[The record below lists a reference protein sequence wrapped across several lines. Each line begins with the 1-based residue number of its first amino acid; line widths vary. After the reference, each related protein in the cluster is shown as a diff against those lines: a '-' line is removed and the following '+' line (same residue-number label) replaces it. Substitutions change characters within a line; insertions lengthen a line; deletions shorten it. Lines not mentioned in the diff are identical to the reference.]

1 MKETIKTKVLH
12 FMAESKKKSFSL
24 EEIAGG
30 LGLQKGIDFKELVQT
45 VAILEK
51 EKSVVFTKKGKV
63 KLPPKQYFIEGTFRR
78 NERGFGFVTIDPEEE
93 DIYIPKEQTMMAL
106 EGDIVAIDITQP
118 ADPFQD
124 KGAEGKVVEIK
135 QRQLT
140 QIVGEFT
147 LFSDE
152 EIRESDL
159 YGVVKPKDKK
169 LTGFKLFVAAEGIR
183 PMDGSIVVVEV
194 THYPDAEYPT
204 TFEGLVKQVI
214 GYKGDPGMD
223 ILSIVVANGIPTKF
237 PEEVIEQA
245 NQVPD
250 EIDPT
255 DFPNRRNLIGEPIV
269 TIDGED
275 AKDLDDAI
283 TVRKLPNGN
292 YYLGV
297 HIADVSYYAPQGSPI
312 DQEAFERGTSVYL
325 TDRVIPMLPQRLS
338 NGICSL
344 NPHVPRLAMSCEMT
358 IDSLGNV
365 VDYAIYESVIQSVER
380 MTYTALN
387 EILEEQNPETMMAY
401 ETLVPMFQDM
411 ADLHHLLEAKRTR
424 RGAVTFED
432 NEAQVVVDEAG
443 HPLDIVFRKR
453 GVGERLI
460 ESFMLAANETVAQ
473 HFNQR
478 NVPFIYRIHEEPK
491 EEKMRR
497 FMDFASILGIVV
509 KNNKG
514 SVTPKDLQAVVE
526 EVADKPEA
534 LVINT
539 MLLRSMQQAKY
550 SENNDGHYGL
560 AAEYYT
566 HFTSPIRRYP
576 DLIVHRLIRSYQADL
591 SEENQ
596 TYWSEELP
604 EIAVHSSQME
614 RRAVN
619 TEREVDA
626 LKKAE
631 FMADHIDEEFD
642 GVISSVM
649 KFGFFVELPNTIEGL
664 IHLSTLQQ
672 DYFHYIENHL
682 ALVGERTGQTFKIG
696 QKVRIKVIKSD
707 PETREIDFELVE
719 AEDVAP
725 LLMQNKNRK
734 HRRKANE
741 KKPKFEI
748 KEGKKAQKNIEKEQK
763 SGKKNGKKKG
773 KKKPFYASAI
783 KKNRKKTDRKK

>member
-1 MKETIKTKVLH
+1 MNETIKIKVLH
-12 FMAESKKKSFSL
+12 FMAQSKKKSFSI
-24 EEIAGG
+24 EEIAAGVEM
-30 LGLQKGIDFKELVQT
+30 QKGADFKVLVQT
-45 VAILEK
+45 IATLEQ
-51 EKSVVFTKKGKV
+51 EKSVIFTKKGKI
-63 KLPPKQYFIEGTFRR
+63 KLPQKEVLLEGIFRR
-78 NERGFGFVTIDPEEE
+78 NERGFGFVNVDPEED
-93 DIYIPKEQTMMAL
+93 DIYIAKEQTLMAL
-106 EGDIVAIDITQP
+106 EGDTVAIDITHP
-118 ADPFQD
+118 ADPFKE
-124 KGAEGKVVEIK
+124 KGAEGQVVEIRERK
-135 QRQLT
+135 LT
-140 QIVGEFT
+140 QVVGEFT

-152 EIRESDL
+152 EIKESDL

-169 LTGFKLFVAAEGIR
+169 LTGFKVFVAAEGIR
-183 PMDGSIVVVEV
+183 PMDGSIVIVEI
-194 THYPDAEYPT
+194 THYPDEEYPT

-214 GYKGDPGMD
+214 GYKDEPGMD

-237 PEEVIEQA
+237 AEDVLEQA

-250 EIDPT
+250 TINPA
-255 DFPNRRNLIGEPIV
+255 DFPDRRKLIGEQIV

-283 TVRKLPNGN
+283 SVRKLENGN

-297 HIADVSYYAPQGSPI
+297 HIADVSYYVTQESPL
-312 DQEAFERGTSVYL
+312 DREAFERGTSVYL

-344 NPHVPRLAMSCEMT
+344 NPNVPRLAMSCEME
-358 IDSLGNV
+358 IDSLGNIV
-365 VDYAIYESVIQSVER
+365 TYDIYESVIQSVAR
-380 MTYTALN
+380 MTYSAVN
-387 EILEEQNPETMMAY
+387 EILEAENPEIIKQY
-401 ETLVPMFQDM
+401 QTLVPMFEEM
-411 ADLHHLLEAKRTR
+411 ADLHHLLEAMRKR

-432 NEAQVVVDEAG
+432 NEAKVIVDEDG
-443 HPLDIVFRKR
+443 HPLEIEFRKR

-460 ESFMLAANETVAQ
+460 ESFMLAANETVAK
-473 HFNQR
+473 HFNQK
-478 NVPFIYRIHEEPK
+478 NFPFIYRIHEEPK

-514 SVTPKDLQAVVE
+514 SVSPKDLQAIVE

-534 LVINT
+534 MVINT

-550 SENNDGHYGL
+550 SEENYGHYGL

-576 DLIVHRLIRSYQADL
+576 DLIVHRLIRSYQTDDSL
-591 SEENQ
+591 DNQGYWEEN
-596 TYWSEELP
+596 LP
-604 EIAVHSSQME
+604 EIAFHSSQME

-619 TEREVDA
+619 AEREVDA

-664 IHLSTLQQ
+664 IHMSTLHQ
-672 DYFHYIENHL
+672 DYFHYVENHL

-696 QKVRIKVIKSD
+696 QKVRIKVRKAD
-707 PETREIDFELVE
+707 PETREIDFELIE
-719 AEDVAP
+719 AAEVAP
-725 LLMQNKNRK
+725 ILMKNRNK
-734 HRRKANE
+734 
-741 KKPKFEI
+741 
-748 KEGKKAQKNIEKEQK
+748 
-763 SGKKNGKKKG
+763 KKKG
-773 KKKPFYASAI
+773 TRTNA
-783 KKNRKKTDRKK
+783 

>member
-1 MKETIKTKVLH
+1 MNETIKIKVLH
-12 FMAESKKKSFSL
+12 FMAQSKKKSFSI
-24 EEIAGG
+24 EEIAAGVEM
-30 LGLQKGIDFKELVQT
+30 QKGADFKVLVQT
-45 VAILEK
+45 IATLEQ
-51 EKSVVFTKKGKV
+51 EKSVIFTKKGKI
-63 KLPPKQYFIEGTFRR
+63 KLPQKEVLLEGIFRR
-78 NERGFGFVTIDPEEE
+78 NERGFGFVNVDPEED
-93 DIYIPKEQTMMAL
+93 DIYIAKEQTLMAL
-106 EGDIVAIDITQP
+106 EGDTVAIDITHP
-118 ADPFQD
+118 ADPFKE
-124 KGAEGKVVEIK
+124 KGAEGQVVEIRERK
-135 QRQLT
+135 LT
-140 QIVGEFT
+140 QVVGEFT

-152 EIRESDL
+152 EIKESDL

-169 LTGFKLFVAAEGIR
+169 LTGFKVFVAAEGIR
-183 PMDGSIVVVEV
+183 PMDGSIVIVEI
-194 THYPDAEYPT
+194 THYPDEEYPT

-214 GYKGDPGMD
+214 GYKDEPGMD

-237 PEEVIEQA
+237 AEDVLEQA

-250 EIDPT
+250 TINPA
-255 DFPNRRNLIGEPIV
+255 DFPDRRKLIGEQIV

-283 TVRKLPNGN
+283 SVRKLENGN

-297 HIADVSYYAPQGSPI
+297 HIADVSYYVTQESPL
-312 DQEAFERGTSVYL
+312 DREAFERGTSVYL

-344 NPHVPRLAMSCEMT
+344 NPNVPRLAMSCEME
-358 IDSLGNV
+358 IDSLGNIV
-365 VDYAIYESVIQSVER
+365 TYDIYESVIQSVAR
-380 MTYTALN
+380 MTYSAVN
-387 EILEEQNPETMMAY
+387 EILEGENPEIIKQY
-401 ETLVPMFQDM
+401 QTLVPMFEEM
-411 ADLHHLLEAKRTR
+411 ADLHHLLEAMRKR

-432 NEAQVVVDEAG
+432 NEAKVIVDEDG
-443 HPLDIVFRKR
+443 HPLEIEFRKR

-460 ESFMLAANETVAQ
+460 ESFMLAANETVAK
-473 HFNQR
+473 HFNQK
-478 NVPFIYRIHEEPK
+478 NFPFIYRIHEEPK

-514 SVTPKDLQAVVE
+514 SVSPKDLQAIVE

-534 LVINT
+534 MVINT

-550 SENNDGHYGL
+550 SEENYGHYGL

-576 DLIVHRLIRSYQADL
+576 DLIVHRLIRSYQTDD
-591 SEENQ
+591 SVDNQGYWEEN
-596 TYWSEELP
+596 LP
-604 EIAVHSSQME
+604 EIAFHSSQME

-619 TEREVDA
+619 AEREVDA

-664 IHLSTLQQ
+664 IHMSTLHQ
-672 DYFHYIENHL
+672 DYFHYVENHL

-696 QKVRIKVIKSD
+696 QKVRIKVRKAD
-707 PETREIDFELVE
+707 PETREIDFELIE
-719 AEDVAP
+719 AAEVAP
-725 LLMQNKNRK
+725 ILMKNRNK
-734 HRRKANE
+734 KKKGIRTNA
-741 KKPKFEI
+741 KPKFEI
-748 KEGKKAQKNIEKEQK
+748 KTAPERVEGAGKKKT
-763 SGKKNGKKKG
+763 GKKKG
-773 KKKPFYASAI
+773 KKKPFYASAL
-783 KKNRKKTDRKK
+783 KKKHKKTDKKK

>member
-1 MKETIKTKVLH
+1 MNETIKIKVLH
-12 FMAESKKKSFSL
+12 FMAQSKKKSFSI
-24 EEIAGG
+24 EEIAAGVEM
-30 LGLQKGIDFKELVQT
+30 QKGADFKVLVQT
-45 VAILEK
+45 IATLEQ
-51 EKSVVFTKKGKV
+51 EKSVIFTKKGKI
-63 KLPPKQYFIEGTFRR
+63 KLPQKEVLLEGIFRR
-78 NERGFGFVTIDPEEE
+78 NERGFGFVNVDPEED
-93 DIYIPKEQTMMAL
+93 DIYIAKEQTLMAL
-106 EGDIVAIDITQP
+106 EGDTVAIDITHP
-118 ADPFQD
+118 ADPFKE
-124 KGAEGKVVEIK
+124 KGAEGQVVEIRERK
-135 QRQLT
+135 LT
-140 QIVGEFT
+140 QVVGEFT

-152 EIRESDL
+152 EIKESDL

-169 LTGFKLFVAAEGIR
+169 LTGFKVFVAAEGIR
-183 PMDGSIVVVEV
+183 PMDGSIVIVEI
-194 THYPDAEYPT
+194 THYPDEEYPT

-214 GYKGDPGMD
+214 GYKDEPGMD

-237 PEEVIEQA
+237 AEDVLEQA

-250 EIDPT
+250 TINPA
-255 DFPNRRNLIGEPIV
+255 DFPDRRNLIGEQIV

-283 TVRKLPNGN
+283 SVRKLENGN

-297 HIADVSYYAPQGSPI
+297 HIADVSYYVTQESPL
-312 DQEAFERGTSVYL
+312 DREAFERGTSVYL

-344 NPHVPRLAMSCEMT
+344 NPNVPRLAMSCEME
-358 IDSLGNV
+358 IDSLGNIV
-365 VDYAIYESVIQSVER
+365 TYDIYESVIQSVAR
-380 MTYTALN
+380 MTYSAVN
-387 EILEEQNPETMMAY
+387 EILEGENPEIIKQY
-401 ETLVPMFQDM
+401 QTLVPMFEEM
-411 ADLHHLLEAKRTR
+411 ADLHHLLEAMRKR

-432 NEAQVVVDEAG
+432 NEAKVIVDEDG
-443 HPLDIVFRKR
+443 HPLEIEFRKR

-460 ESFMLAANETVAQ
+460 ESFMLAANETVAK
-473 HFNQR
+473 HFNQK
-478 NVPFIYRIHEEPK
+478 NFPFIYRIHEEPK

-514 SVTPKDLQAVVE
+514 SVSPKDLQAIVE

-534 LVINT
+534 MVINT

-550 SENNDGHYGL
+550 SEENYGHYGL

-576 DLIVHRLIRSYQADL
+576 DLIVHRLIRSYQTDDSL
-591 SEENQ
+591 DNQGYWEEN
-596 TYWSEELP
+596 LP
-604 EIAVHSSQME
+604 EIAFHSSQME

-619 TEREVDA
+619 AEREVDA

-664 IHLSTLQQ
+664 IHMSTLHQ
-672 DYFHYIENHL
+672 DYFHYVENHL

-696 QKVRIKVIKSD
+696 QKVRIKVRKAD
-707 PETREIDFELVE
+707 PETREIDFELIE
-719 AEDVAP
+719 AAEVAP
-725 LLMQNKNRK
+725 ILMKNRNK
-734 HRRKANE
+734 KKKGTRTNA
-741 KKPKFEI
+741 KPKFEI
-748 KEGKKAQKNIEKEQK
+748 KTAPERVEGAGKKKT
-763 SGKKNGKKKG
+763 GKKKG
-773 KKKPFYASAI
+773 KKKPFYASAL
-783 KKNRKKTDRKK
+783 KKKPKKTDKKK

>member
-1 MKETIKTKVLH
+1 
-12 FMAESKKKSFSL
+12 MAQSKKKSFSI
-24 EEIAGG
+24 EEIAAGVEM
-30 LGLQKGIDFKELVQT
+30 QKGADFKVLVQT
-45 VAILEK
+45 IATLEQ
-51 EKSVVFTKKGKV
+51 EKSVIFTKKGKI
-63 KLPPKQYFIEGTFRR
+63 KLPQKEVLLEGIFRR
-78 NERGFGFVTIDPEEE
+78 NERGFGFVNVDPEED
-93 DIYIPKEQTMMAL
+93 DIYIAKEQTLMAL
-106 EGDIVAIDITQP
+106 EGDTVAIDITHP
-118 ADPFQD
+118 ADPFKE
-124 KGAEGKVVEIK
+124 KGAEGQVVEIRERK
-135 QRQLT
+135 LT
-140 QIVGEFT
+140 QVVGEFT

-152 EIRESDL
+152 EIKESDL

-169 LTGFKLFVAAEGIR
+169 LTGFKVFVAAEGIR
-183 PMDGSIVVVEV
+183 PMDGSIVIVEI
-194 THYPDAEYPT
+194 THYPDEEYPT

-214 GYKGDPGMD
+214 GYKDEPGMD

-237 PEEVIEQA
+237 AEDVLEQA

-250 EIDPT
+250 TINPA
-255 DFPNRRNLIGEPIV
+255 DFPDRRNLIGEQIV

-283 TVRKLPNGN
+283 SVRKLENGN

-297 HIADVSYYAPQGSPI
+297 HIADVSYYVTQESPL
-312 DQEAFERGTSVYL
+312 DREAFERGTSVYL

-344 NPHVPRLAMSCEMT
+344 NPNVPRLAMSCEME
-358 IDSLGNV
+358 IDSLGNILTY
-365 VDYAIYESVIQSVER
+365 DIYESVIQSVAR
-380 MTYTALN
+380 MTYSAVN
-387 EILEEQNPETMMAY
+387 EILEAENPEIIKQY
-401 ETLVPMFQDM
+401 QTLVPMFEEM
-411 ADLHHLLEAKRTR
+411 ADLHHLLEAMRKR

-432 NEAQVVVDEAG
+432 NEAKVIVDEDG
-443 HPLDIVFRKR
+443 HPLEIEFRKR

-460 ESFMLAANETVAQ
+460 ESFMLAANETVAK
-473 HFNQR
+473 HFNQK
-478 NVPFIYRIHEEPK
+478 NFPFIYRIHEEPK

-514 SVTPKDLQAVVE
+514 FVSPKDLQAIVE

-534 LVINT
+534 MVINT

-550 SENNDGHYGL
+550 SEENYGHYGL

-576 DLIVHRLIRSYQADL
+576 DLIVHRLIRSYQTDDSL
-591 SEENQ
+591 DNQGYWEEK
-596 TYWSEELP
+596 LP
-604 EIAVHSSQME
+604 EIAFHSSQME

-619 TEREVDA
+619 AEREVDA

-664 IHLSTLQQ
+664 IHMSTLHQ
-672 DYFHYIENHL
+672 DYFHYVENHL

-696 QKVRIKVIKSD
+696 QKVRIKVRKAD
-707 PETREIDFELVE
+707 PETREIDFELIE
-719 AEDVAP
+719 AAEVAP
-725 LLMQNKNRK
+725 ILMKNRNK
-734 HRRKANE
+734 E
-741 KKPKFEI
+741 KKGTRTNSKPKFEI
-748 KEGKKAQKNIEKEQK
+748 KTAPERVEGAGKKKT
-763 SGKKNGKKKG
+763 GKKKG
-773 KKKPFYASAI
+773 KKNPFYASAL
-783 KKNRKKTDRKK
+783 KKKHKKTDKKK

>member
-1 MKETIKTKVLH
+1 MNETIKIKVLH
-12 FMAESKKKSFSL
+12 FVAQSKKKSFSI
-24 EEIAGG
+24 EEIAAGVEM
-30 LGLQKGIDFKELVQT
+30 QKGADFKVLVQT
-45 VAILEK
+45 IATLEQ
-51 EKSVVFTKKGKV
+51 EKSVIFTKKGKI
-63 KLPPKQYFIEGTFRR
+63 KLPQKEVLLEGIFRR
-78 NERGFGFVTIDPEEE
+78 NERGFGFVNVDPEED
-93 DIYIPKEQTMMAL
+93 DIYIAKEQTLMAL
-106 EGDIVAIDITQP
+106 EGDTVAIDITHP
-118 ADPFQD
+118 ADPFKE
-124 KGAEGKVVEIK
+124 KGAEGQVVEIRERK
-135 QRQLT
+135 LT
-140 QIVGEFT
+140 QVVGEFT

-152 EIRESDL
+152 EIKESDL

-169 LTGFKLFVAAEGIR
+169 LTGFKVFVAAEGIR
-183 PMDGSIVVVEV
+183 PMDGSIVIVEI
-194 THYPDAEYPT
+194 THYPDEEYPT

-214 GYKGDPGMD
+214 GYKDEPGMD

-237 PEEVIEQA
+237 AEDVLEQA

-250 EIDPT
+250 TINPA
-255 DFPNRRNLIGEPIV
+255 DFPDRRKLIGEQIV

-283 TVRKLPNGN
+283 SVRKLENGN

-297 HIADVSYYAPQGSPI
+297 HIADVSYYVTQESPL
-312 DQEAFERGTSVYL
+312 DREAFERGTSVYL

-344 NPHVPRLAMSCEMT
+344 NPNVPRLAMSCEME
-358 IDSLGNV
+358 IDSLGNIV
-365 VDYAIYESVIQSVER
+365 TYDIYESVIQSVAR
-380 MTYTALN
+380 MTYSAVN
-387 EILEEQNPETMMAY
+387 EILEAENPEIIKQY
-401 ETLVPMFQDM
+401 QTLVPMFEEM
-411 ADLHHLLEAKRTR
+411 ADLHHLLEAMRKR

-432 NEAQVVVDEAG
+432 NEAKVIVDEDG
-443 HPLDIVFRKR
+443 HPLEIEFRKR

-460 ESFMLAANETVAQ
+460 ESFMLAANETVAK
-473 HFNQR
+473 HFNQK
-478 NVPFIYRIHEEPK
+478 NFPFIYRIHEEPK

-514 SVTPKDLQAVVE
+514 SVSPKDLQAIVE

-534 LVINT
+534 MVINT

-550 SENNDGHYGL
+550 SEENYGHYGL

-576 DLIVHRLIRSYQADL
+576 DLIVHRLIRSYQTDD
-591 SEENQ
+591 SVDNQGYWEEN
-596 TYWSEELP
+596 LP
-604 EIAVHSSQME
+604 EIAFHSSQME

-619 TEREVDA
+619 AEREVDA

-664 IHLSTLQQ
+664 IHMSTLHQ
-672 DYFHYIENHL
+672 DYFHYVENHL

-696 QKVRIKVIKSD
+696 QKVRIKVRKAD
-707 PETREIDFELVE
+707 PETREIDFELIE
-719 AEDVAP
+719 AAEVAP
-725 LLMQNKNRK
+725 ILMKNRNK
-734 HRRKANE
+734 E
-741 KKPKFEI
+741 KKGTRTNAKPKFEI
-748 KEGKKAQKNIEKEQK
+748 KTAPERVEGAGKKKT
-763 SGKKNGKKKG
+763 GKKKG
-773 KKKPFYASAI
+773 KKNPFYASAL
-783 KKNRKKTDRKK
+783 KKKHKKTDKKK

>member
-1 MKETIKTKVLH
+1 MNETIKIKVLH
-12 FMAESKKKSFSL
+12 FMAQSKKKSFSI
-24 EEIAGG
+24 EEIAAGVEM
-30 LGLQKGIDFKELVQT
+30 QKGADFKVLVQT
-45 VAILEK
+45 IATLEQ
-51 EKSVVFTKKGKV
+51 EKSVIFTKKGKI
-63 KLPPKQYFIEGTFRR
+63 KLPQKEVLLEGIFRR
-78 NERGFGFVTIDPEEE
+78 NERGFGFVNVDPEED
-93 DIYIPKEQTMMAL
+93 DIYIAKEQTLMAL
-106 EGDIVAIDITQP
+106 EGDTVAIDITHP
-118 ADPFQD
+118 ADPFKE
-124 KGAEGKVVEIK
+124 KGAEGQVVEIRERK
-135 QRQLT
+135 LT
-140 QIVGEFT
+140 QVVGEFT

-152 EIRESDL
+152 EIKESDL

-169 LTGFKLFVAAEGIR
+169 LTGFKVFVAAEGIR
-183 PMDGSIVVVEV
+183 PMDGSIVIVEI
-194 THYPDAEYPT
+194 THYPDEEYPT

-214 GYKGDPGMD
+214 GYKDEPGMD

-237 PEEVIEQA
+237 AEDVLEQA

-250 EIDPT
+250 TINPA
-255 DFPNRRNLIGEPIV
+255 DFPDRRKLIGEQIV

-283 TVRKLPNGN
+283 SVRKLENGN

-297 HIADVSYYAPQGSPI
+297 HIADVSYYVTQESPL
-312 DQEAFERGTSVYL
+312 DREAFERGTSVYL

-344 NPHVPRLAMSCEMT
+344 NPNVPRLAMSCEME
-358 IDSLGNV
+358 IDSLGNIV
-365 VDYAIYESVIQSVER
+365 TYDIYESVIQSVAR
-380 MTYTALN
+380 MTYSAVN
-387 EILEEQNPETMMAY
+387 EILEGENPEIIKQY
-401 ETLVPMFQDM
+401 QTLVPMFEEM
-411 ADLHHLLEAKRTR
+411 ADLHHLLEAMRKR

-432 NEAQVVVDEAG
+432 NEAKVIVDEDG
-443 HPLDIVFRKR
+443 HPLEIEFRKR

-460 ESFMLAANETVAQ
+460 ESFMLAANETVAK
-473 HFNQR
+473 HFNQK
-478 NVPFIYRIHEEPK
+478 NFPFIYRIHEEPK

-514 SVTPKDLQAVVE
+514 SVSPKDLQAIVE

-534 LVINT
+534 MVINT

-550 SENNDGHYGL
+550 SEENYGHYGL

-576 DLIVHRLIRSYQADL
+576 DLIVHRLIRSYQTDD
-591 SEENQ
+591 SVDNQGYWEEN
-596 TYWSEELP
+596 LP
-604 EIAVHSSQME
+604 EIAFHSSQME

-619 TEREVDA
+619 AEREVDA

-664 IHLSTLQQ
+664 IHMSTLHQ
-672 DYFHYIENHL
+672 DYFHYVENHL

-696 QKVRIKVIKSD
+696 QKVRIKVRKAD
-707 PETREIDFELVE
+707 PETREIDFELIE
-719 AEDVAP
+719 AAEVAP
-725 LLMQNKNRK
+725 ILMKNRNK
-734 HRRKANE
+734 E
-741 KKPKFEI
+741 KKGTRTNAKPKFEI
-748 KEGKKAQKNIEKEQK
+748 ETAPERVEGAGKKKT
-763 SGKKNGKKKG
+763 GKKKG
-773 KKKPFYASAI
+773 KKKPFYASAL
-783 KKNRKKTDRKK
+783 KKKPKKSDKKK

>member
-1 MKETIKTKVLH
+1 MNETIKIKVLH
-12 FMAESKKKSFSL
+12 FMAQSKKKSFSI
-24 EEIAGG
+24 EEIAVGVEM
-30 LGLQKGIDFKELVQT
+30 QKGADFKVLVQT
-45 VAILEK
+45 IATLEQ
-51 EKSVVFTKKGKV
+51 EKSVIFTKKGKI
-63 KLPPKQYFIEGTFRR
+63 KLPQKEVLLEGIFRR
-78 NERGFGFVTIDPEEE
+78 NERGFGFVNVDPEED
-93 DIYIPKEQTMMAL
+93 DIYIAKEQTLMAL
-106 EGDIVAIDITQP
+106 EGDTVAIDITHP
-118 ADPFQD
+118 ADPFKE
-124 KGAEGKVVEIK
+124 KGAEGQVVEIRERK
-135 QRQLT
+135 LT
-140 QIVGEFT
+140 QVVGEFT

-152 EIRESDL
+152 EIKESDL

-169 LTGFKLFVAAEGIR
+169 LTGFKVFVAAEGIR
-183 PMDGSIVVVEV
+183 PMDGSIVIVEI
-194 THYPDAEYPT
+194 THYPDEEYPT

-214 GYKGDPGMD
+214 GYKDEPGMD

-237 PEEVIEQA
+237 AEDVLEQA

-250 EIDPT
+250 TINPA
-255 DFPNRRNLIGEPIV
+255 DFPDRRKLIGEQIV

-283 TVRKLPNGN
+283 SVRKLENGN

-297 HIADVSYYAPQGSPI
+297 HIADVSYYVTQESPL
-312 DQEAFERGTSVYL
+312 DREAFERGTSVYL

-344 NPHVPRLAMSCEMT
+344 NPNVPRLAMSCEME
-358 IDSLGNV
+358 IDSLGNIV
-365 VDYAIYESVIQSVER
+365 TYDIYESVIQSVAR
-380 MTYTALN
+380 MTYSAVN
-387 EILEEQNPETMMAY
+387 EILEGENPEIIKQY
-401 ETLVPMFQDM
+401 QTLVPMFEEM
-411 ADLHHLLEAKRTR
+411 ADLHHLLEAMRKR

-432 NEAQVVVDEAG
+432 NEAKVIVDEDG
-443 HPLDIVFRKR
+443 HPLEIEFRKR

-460 ESFMLAANETVAQ
+460 ESFMLAANETVAK
-473 HFNQR
+473 HFNQK
-478 NVPFIYRIHEEPK
+478 NFPFIYRIHEEPK

-514 SVTPKDLQAVVE
+514 SVSPKDLQAIVE

-534 LVINT
+534 MVINT

-550 SENNDGHYGL
+550 SEENYGHYGL

-576 DLIVHRLIRSYQADL
+576 DLIVHRLIRSYQTDD
-591 SEENQ
+591 SVDNQGYWEEN
-596 TYWSEELP
+596 LP
-604 EIAVHSSQME
+604 EIAFHSSQME

-619 TEREVDA
+619 AEREVDA

-664 IHLSTLQQ
+664 IHMSTLHQ
-672 DYFHYIENHL
+672 DYFHYVENHL

-696 QKVRIKVIKSD
+696 QKVRIKVRKAD
-707 PETREIDFELVE
+707 PETREIDFELIE
-719 AEDVAP
+719 AAEVAP
-725 LLMQNKNRK
+725 ILMKNRNK
-734 HRRKANE
+734 E
-741 KKPKFEI
+741 KKGTRTNAKQKFEI
-748 KEGKKAQKNIEKEQK
+748 KTAPERVEGASKKKT
-763 SGKKNGKKKG
+763 GKKKG
-773 KKKPFYASAI
+773 KKKPFYASAL
-783 KKNRKKTDRKK
+783 KKKPKKSDKKK

>member
-1 MKETIKTKVLH
+1 
-12 FMAESKKKSFSL
+12 MAQSKKKSFSI
-24 EEIAGG
+24 EEIAAGVEM
-30 LGLQKGIDFKELVQT
+30 QKGADFKVLVQT
-45 VAILEK
+45 IATLEQ
-51 EKSVVFTKKGKV
+51 EKSVIFTKKGKI
-63 KLPPKQYFIEGTFRR
+63 KLPQKEVLLEGIFRR
-78 NERGFGFVTIDPEEE
+78 NERGFGFVNVDPEED
-93 DIYIPKEQTMMAL
+93 DIYIAKEQTLMAL
-106 EGDIVAIDITQP
+106 EGDTVAIDITHP
-118 ADPFQD
+118 ADPFKE
-124 KGAEGKVVEIK
+124 KGAEGQVVEIRERK
-135 QRQLT
+135 LT
-140 QIVGEFT
+140 QVVGEFT

-152 EIRESDL
+152 EIKESDL

-169 LTGFKLFVAAEGIR
+169 LTGFKVFVAAEGIR
-183 PMDGSIVVVEV
+183 PMDGSIVIVEI
-194 THYPDAEYPT
+194 THYPDEEYPT

-214 GYKGDPGMD
+214 GYKDEPGMD

-237 PEEVIEQA
+237 AEDVLEQA

-250 EIDPT
+250 TINPA
-255 DFPNRRNLIGEPIV
+255 DFPDRRNLIGEQIV

-283 TVRKLPNGN
+283 SVRKLENGN

-297 HIADVSYYAPQGSPI
+297 HIADVSYYVTQESPL
-312 DQEAFERGTSVYL
+312 DREAFERGTSVYL

-344 NPHVPRLAMSCEMT
+344 NPNVPRLAMSCEME
-358 IDSLGNV
+358 IDSLGNIV
-365 VDYAIYESVIQSVER
+365 TYDIYESVIQSVAR
-380 MTYTALN
+380 MTYSAVN
-387 EILEEQNPETMMAY
+387 EILEGENPEIIKQY
-401 ETLVPMFQDM
+401 QTLVPMFEEM
-411 ADLHHLLEAKRTR
+411 ADLHHLLEAMRKR

-432 NEAQVVVDEAG
+432 NEAKVIVDEDG
-443 HPLDIVFRKR
+443 HPLEIEFRKR

-460 ESFMLAANETVAQ
+460 ESFMLAANETVAK
-473 HFNQR
+473 HFNQK
-478 NVPFIYRIHEEPK
+478 NFPFIYRIHEEPK

-514 SVTPKDLQAVVE
+514 FVSPKDLQAIVE

-534 LVINT
+534 MVINT

-550 SENNDGHYGL
+550 SEENYGHYGL

-576 DLIVHRLIRSYQADL
+576 DLIVHRLIRSYQTDDSL
-591 SEENQ
+591 DNQGYWEEK
-596 TYWSEELP
+596 LP
-604 EIAVHSSQME
+604 EIAFHSSQME

-619 TEREVDA
+619 AEREVDA

-664 IHLSTLQQ
+664 IHMSTLHQ
-672 DYFHYIENHL
+672 DYFHYVENHL

-696 QKVRIKVIKSD
+696 QKVRIKVRKAD
-707 PETREIDFELVE
+707 PETREIDFELIE
-719 AEDVAP
+719 AAEVAP
-725 LLMQNKNRK
+725 ILMKNRNK
-734 HRRKANE
+734 E
-741 KKPKFEI
+741 KKGTRTNSKPKFEI
-748 KEGKKAQKNIEKEQK
+748 KTAPERVEGAGKKKT
-763 SGKKNGKKKG
+763 GKKKG
-773 KKKPFYASAI
+773 KKNPFYASAL
-783 KKNRKKTDRKK
+783 KKKHKKTDKKK

>member
-1 MKETIKTKVLH
+1 
-12 FMAESKKKSFSL
+12 MAQSKKKSFSI
-24 EEIAGG
+24 EEIAAGVEM
-30 LGLQKGIDFKELVQT
+30 QKGADFKVLVQT
-45 VAILEK
+45 IATLEQ
-51 EKSVVFTKKGKV
+51 EKSVIFTKKGKI
-63 KLPPKQYFIEGTFRR
+63 KLPQKEVLLEGIFRR
-78 NERGFGFVTIDPEEE
+78 NERGFGFVNVDPEED
-93 DIYIPKEQTMMAL
+93 DIYIAKEQTLMAL
-106 EGDIVAIDITQP
+106 EGDTVAIDITHP
-118 ADPFQD
+118 ADPFKE
-124 KGAEGKVVEIK
+124 KGAEGQVVEIRERK
-135 QRQLT
+135 LT
-140 QIVGEFT
+140 QVVGEFT

-152 EIRESDL
+152 EIKESDL

-169 LTGFKLFVAAEGIR
+169 LTGFKVFVAAEGIR
-183 PMDGSIVVVEV
+183 PMDGSIVIVEI
-194 THYPDAEYPT
+194 THYPDEEYPT

-214 GYKGDPGMD
+214 GYKDEPGMD

-237 PEEVIEQA
+237 AEDVLEQA

-250 EIDPT
+250 TINPA
-255 DFPNRRNLIGEPIV
+255 DFPDRRKLIGEQIV

-283 TVRKLPNGN
+283 SVRKLENGN

-297 HIADVSYYAPQGSPI
+297 HIADVSYYVTQESPL
-312 DQEAFERGTSVYL
+312 DREAFERGTSVYL

-344 NPHVPRLAMSCEMT
+344 NPNVPRLAMSCEME
-358 IDSLGNV
+358 IDSLGNIV
-365 VDYAIYESVIQSVER
+365 TYDIYESVIQSVAR
-380 MTYTALN
+380 MTYSAVN
-387 EILEEQNPETMMAY
+387 EILEGENPEIIKQY
-401 ETLVPMFQDM
+401 QTLVPMFEEM
-411 ADLHHLLEAKRTR
+411 ADLHHLLEAMRKR

-432 NEAQVVVDEAG
+432 NEAKVIVDEDG
-443 HPLDIVFRKR
+443 HPLEIEFRKR

-460 ESFMLAANETVAQ
+460 ESFMLAANETVAK
-473 HFNQR
+473 HFNQK
-478 NVPFIYRIHEEPK
+478 NFPFIYRIHEEPK

-514 SVTPKDLQAVVE
+514 SVSPKDLQAIVE

-534 LVINT
+534 MVINT

-550 SENNDGHYGL
+550 SEENYGHYGL

-576 DLIVHRLIRSYQADL
+576 DLIVHRLIRSYQTDDSL
-591 SEENQ
+591 DNQGYWEEN
-596 TYWSEELP
+596 LP
-604 EIAVHSSQME
+604 EIAFHSSQME

-619 TEREVDA
+619 AEREVDA

-664 IHLSTLQQ
+664 IHMSTLHQ
-672 DYFHYIENHL
+672 DYFHYVENHL

-696 QKVRIKVIKSD
+696 QKVRIKVRKAD
-707 PETREIDFELVE
+707 PETREIDFELIE
-719 AEDVAP
+719 AAEVAP
-725 LLMQNKNRK
+725 ILMKNRNK
-734 HRRKANE
+734 E
-741 KKPKFEI
+741 KKGTRTNSKPKFEI
-748 KEGKKAQKNIEKEQK
+748 KTAPERVEGAGKKKT
-763 SGKKNGKKKG
+763 GKKKG
-773 KKKPFYASAI
+773 KKKPFYASAL
-783 KKNRKKTDRKK
+783 KKKHKKTDKKK

>member
-1 MKETIKTKVLH
+1 MNETIKIKVLH
-12 FMAESKKKSFSL
+12 FMAQSKKKSFSI
-24 EEIAGG
+24 EEIAVGVEM
-30 LGLQKGIDFKELVQT
+30 QKGADFKVLVQT
-45 VAILEK
+45 IATLEQ
-51 EKSVVFTKKGKV
+51 EKSVIFTKKGKI
-63 KLPPKQYFIEGTFRR
+63 KLPQKEVLLEGIFRR
-78 NERGFGFVTIDPEEE
+78 NERGFGFVNVDPEED
-93 DIYIPKEQTMMAL
+93 DIYIAKEQTLMAL
-106 EGDIVAIDITQP
+106 EGDTVAIDITHP
-118 ADPFQD
+118 ADPFKE
-124 KGAEGKVVEIK
+124 KGAEGQVVEIRERK
-135 QRQLT
+135 LT
-140 QIVGEFT
+140 QVVGEFT

-152 EIRESDL
+152 EIKESDL

-169 LTGFKLFVAAEGIR
+169 LTGFKVFVAAEGIR
-183 PMDGSIVVVEV
+183 PMDGSIVIVEI
-194 THYPDAEYPT
+194 THYPDEEYPT

-214 GYKGDPGMD
+214 GYKDEPGMD

-237 PEEVIEQA
+237 AEDVLEQA

-250 EIDPT
+250 TINPA
-255 DFPNRRNLIGEPIV
+255 DFPDRRNLIGEQIV

-283 TVRKLPNGN
+283 SVRKLENGN

-297 HIADVSYYAPQGSPI
+297 HIADVSYYVTQESPL
-312 DQEAFERGTSVYL
+312 DREAFERGTSVYL

-344 NPHVPRLAMSCEMT
+344 NPNVPRLAMSCEME
-358 IDSLGNV
+358 IDSLGNILTY
-365 VDYAIYESVIQSVER
+365 DIYESVIQSVAR
-380 MTYTALN
+380 MTYSAVN
-387 EILEEQNPETMMAY
+387 EILEAENPEIIKQY
-401 ETLVPMFQDM
+401 QTLVPMFEEM
-411 ADLHHLLEAKRTR
+411 ADLHHLLEAMRKR

-432 NEAQVVVDEAG
+432 NEAKVIVDEDG
-443 HPLDIVFRKR
+443 HPLEIEFRKR

-460 ESFMLAANETVAQ
+460 ESFMLAANETVAK
-473 HFNQR
+473 HFNQK
-478 NVPFIYRIHEEPK
+478 NFPFIYRIHEEPK

-514 SVTPKDLQAVVE
+514 FVSPKDLQAIVE

-534 LVINT
+534 MVINT

-550 SENNDGHYGL
+550 SEENYGHYGL

-576 DLIVHRLIRSYQADL
+576 DLIVHRLIRSYQTDDSL
-591 SEENQ
+591 DNQGYWEEK
-596 TYWSEELP
+596 LP
-604 EIAVHSSQME
+604 EIAFHSSQME

-619 TEREVDA
+619 AEREVDA

-664 IHLSTLQQ
+664 IHMSTLHQ
-672 DYFHYIENHL
+672 DYFHYVENHL

-696 QKVRIKVIKSD
+696 QKVRIKVRKAD
-707 PETREIDFELVE
+707 PETREIDFELIE
-719 AEDVAP
+719 AAEVAP
-725 LLMQNKNRK
+725 ILMKNRNK
-734 HRRKANE
+734 E
-741 KKPKFEI
+741 KKGTRTNSKPKFEI
-748 KEGKKAQKNIEKEQK
+748 KTAPERVEGAGKKKT
-763 SGKKNGKKKG
+763 GKKKG
-773 KKKPFYASAI
+773 KKNPFYASAL
-783 KKNRKKTDRKK
+783 KKKHKKTDKKK

>member
-1 MKETIKTKVLH
+1 
-12 FMAESKKKSFSL
+12 MAQSKKKSFSI
-24 EEIAGG
+24 EEIAAGVEM
-30 LGLQKGIDFKELVQT
+30 QKGADFKVLVQT
-45 VAILEK
+45 IATLEQ
-51 EKSVVFTKKGKV
+51 EKSVIFTKKGKI
-63 KLPPKQYFIEGTFRR
+63 KLPQKEVLLEGIFRR
-78 NERGFGFVTIDPEEE
+78 NERGFGFVNVDPEED
-93 DIYIPKEQTMMAL
+93 DIYIAKEQTLMAL
-106 EGDIVAIDITQP
+106 EGDTVAIDITHP
-118 ADPFQD
+118 ADPFKE
-124 KGAEGKVVEIK
+124 KGAEGQVVEIRERK
-135 QRQLT
+135 LT
-140 QIVGEFT
+140 QVVGEFT

-152 EIRESDL
+152 EIKESDL

-169 LTGFKLFVAAEGIR
+169 LTGFKVFVAAEGIR
-183 PMDGSIVVVEV
+183 PMDGSIVIVEI
-194 THYPDAEYPT
+194 THYPDEEYPT

-214 GYKGDPGMD
+214 GYKDEPGMD

-237 PEEVIEQA
+237 AEDVLEQA

-250 EIDPT
+250 TINPA
-255 DFPNRRNLIGEPIV
+255 DFPDRRNLIGEQIV

-283 TVRKLPNGN
+283 SVRKLENGN

-297 HIADVSYYAPQGSPI
+297 HIADVSYYVTQESPL
-312 DQEAFERGTSVYL
+312 DREAFERGTSVYL

-344 NPHVPRLAMSCEMT
+344 NPNVPRLAMSCEME
-358 IDSLGNV
+358 IDSLGNILTY
-365 VDYAIYESVIQSVER
+365 DIYESVIQSVAR
-380 MTYTALN
+380 MTYSAVN
-387 EILEEQNPETMMAY
+387 EILEAENPEIIKQY
-401 ETLVPMFQDM
+401 QTLVPMFEEM
-411 ADLHHLLEAKRTR
+411 ADLHHLLEAMRKR

-432 NEAQVVVDEAG
+432 NEAKVIVDEDG
-443 HPLDIVFRKR
+443 HPLEIEFRKR

-460 ESFMLAANETVAQ
+460 ESFMLAANETVAK
-473 HFNQR
+473 HFNQK
-478 NVPFIYRIHEEPK
+478 NFPFIYRIHEEPK

-514 SVTPKDLQAVVE
+514 FVSPKDLQAIVE

-534 LVINT
+534 MVINT

-550 SENNDGHYGL
+550 SEENYGHYGL

-576 DLIVHRLIRSYQADL
+576 DLIVHRLIRSYQTDDSL
-591 SEENQ
+591 DNQGYWEEK
-596 TYWSEELP
+596 LP
-604 EIAVHSSQME
+604 EIAFHSSQME

-619 TEREVDA
+619 AEREVDA

-664 IHLSTLQQ
+664 IHMSTLHQ
-672 DYFHYIENHL
+672 DYFHYVENHL

-696 QKVRIKVIKSD
+696 QKVRIKVRKAD
-707 PETREIDFELVE
+707 PETREIDFELIE
-719 AEDVAP
+719 AAEVAP
-725 LLMQNKNRK
+725 ILMKNRNK
-734 HRRKANE
+734 E
-741 KKPKFEI
+741 KKGTRTNSKPKFEI
-748 KEGKKAQKNIEKEQK
+748 KTAPERVEGAGKKKT
-763 SGKKNGKKKG
+763 GKKKG
-773 KKKPFYASAI
+773 KKKPFYASAL
-783 KKNRKKTDRKK
+783 KKKPKKTDKKK